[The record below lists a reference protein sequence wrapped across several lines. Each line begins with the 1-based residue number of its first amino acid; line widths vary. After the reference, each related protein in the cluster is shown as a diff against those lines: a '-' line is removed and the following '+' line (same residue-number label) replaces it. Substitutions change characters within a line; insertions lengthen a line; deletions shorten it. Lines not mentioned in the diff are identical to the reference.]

1 MVLKLMDRSADE
13 IIYSNSINKNTQTHL
28 KNIFDILFLVSFL
41 TIDVQNISISA
52 ITPVALSTLVADTLK
67 PKLTSLILS
76 GKVEARDFAF

>member
-1 MVLKLMDRSADE
+1 MDRSADE

-41 TIDVQNISISA
+41 TIGAQNISISA
-52 ITPVALSTLVADTLK
+52 ITPVTLSTLVADTLK